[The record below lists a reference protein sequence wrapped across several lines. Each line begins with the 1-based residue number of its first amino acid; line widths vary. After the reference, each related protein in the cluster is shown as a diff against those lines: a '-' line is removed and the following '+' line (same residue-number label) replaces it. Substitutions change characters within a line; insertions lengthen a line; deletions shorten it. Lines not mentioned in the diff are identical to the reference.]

1 MENTSGFHS
10 QTPVED
16 PQIHRASM
24 GKYTRKLIWMLEW
37 IILCIGLS
45 ASQTGKKKKKLFYEY
60 YMLSEVNESTYSLM

>member
-24 GKYTRKLIWMLEW
+24 GRCTRKLIWMLEW
-37 IILCIGLS
+37 IVLYIGLS
-45 ASQTGKKKKKLFYEY
+45 ASQTGKKKYIFYEY